1 MIYLN
6 ISTIQMFSRN
16 KKHSEK
22 IMMKRYQQVTLA
34 VFVSCFST
42 QVVSQEHH
50 YWSKQFGSRSALMSG
65 AVVGGV
71 RDTSAGF
78 YNPGAL
84 GFIKASTFSA
94 SGNGY
99 QLESVDISNGV
110 GTGEDVDS
118 LETNIV
124 PLLISGTVMLGNNTL
139 GYSILAKNQS
149 SIKMSGR
156 HEKSAF
162 DILSSN
168 PDYFVG
174 IDPSTDEPIFGGRFD
189 GTEEYKGQ
197 FTYDSKVNEIWGGLS
212 WAHLLHENISVGIS
226 GFLAL
231 RKQSFNVVQFARVT
245 NPESKWIASEDA
257 FQNADFYNVRGLLKF
272 GLAGDFGALKV
283 GATLTTP
290 SVSFFGTGTV
300 AGGYGQF
307 KEDEARGIL
316 ADDHQDDLDAKYK
329 TPLSL
334 ALGLEYAINQKTS
347 VAGTIEWFAK
357 QKSYDVITPNS
368 KNWLVGGGEMFLDT
382 QELKVEDKAD
392 SVVNF
397 AVAVEQV
404 FINKITGYLSFST
417 DFSSFPGGSYNSM
430 GINDWDIYHLTV
442 GLTRQNKASSFALG
456 FTYSFGSQD
465 DFERLAY
472 INPTDRRGDDYI
484 LAMNDE
490 GKASADYRAFGIIVG
505 YTYFFK

>member
-1 MIYLN
+1 
-6 ISTIQMFSRN
+6 
-16 KKHSEK
+16 
-22 IMMKRYQQVTLA
+22 MMKRYQQVTLA

-84 GFIKASTFSA
+84 GFLEASTFSA

-99 QLESVDISNGV
+99 QLDFVDISNGV
-110 GTGEDVDS
+110 GTGKDVES
-118 LETNIV
+118 FETNIV
-124 PLLISGTVMLGNNTL
+124 PLLISGTVMLGNNTF
-139 GYSILAKNQS
+139 GYSILTKNQS

-162 DILSSN
+162 DILSSSY
-168 PDYFVG
+168 DYVEFVD
-174 IDPSTDEPIFGGRFD
+174 IDPSTYESIFDDSSIKFD
-189 GTEEYKGQ
+189 GTEDYRGQ
-197 FTYDSKVNEIWGGLS
+197 FTYDSQVNEIWGGLS
-212 WAHLLHENISVGIS
+212 WAQHLHENISVGIS

-245 NPESKWIASEDA
+245 NPDSQYIASEDA
-257 FQNADFYNVRGLLKF
+257 FLNADFYNVRGLLKF
-272 GLAGDFGALKV
+272 GVAGDFGALKV

-300 AGGYGQF
+300 AGGMGRF
-307 KEDEARGIL
+307 KEDEALGFL
-316 ADDHQDDLDAKYK
+316 ADDQQDDLDAKYK

-368 KNWLVGGGEMFLDT
+368 KNWLVGGNVNFVDT
-382 QELKVEDKAD
+382 QDVLKVADKAD

-404 FINKITGYLSFST
+404 FINKIAGYLSFRT
-417 DFSSFPGGSYNSM
+417 DFSSFPGGDYNSM
-430 GINDWDIYHLTV
+430 GINDWDVYHLTV
-442 GLTRQNKASSFALG
+442 GFTRQSKTSELALG

-472 INPTDRRGDDYI
+472 INPADRRGDDYI